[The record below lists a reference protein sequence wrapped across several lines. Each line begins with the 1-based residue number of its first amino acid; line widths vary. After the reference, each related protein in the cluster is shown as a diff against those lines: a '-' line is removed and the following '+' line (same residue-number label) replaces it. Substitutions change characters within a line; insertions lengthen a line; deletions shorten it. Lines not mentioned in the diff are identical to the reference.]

1 MSKIVSAGKSPA
13 IKIDAIDGDLS
24 VVGWEAEDILIK
36 ADEDELTVKQNGQ
49 EVLLSCTED
58 VSLRIPK
65 DASLFINRIGG
76 DASLRGVMGNIEI
89 KEIENDLSIREA
101 GAVTID
107 TIKSDFSLRGAKG
120 NLYVKN
126 VGGDVSIR
134 DVEGNVTLDSVADD
148 LALRGARGN
157 IKVNVGE
164 DVVVYLEPKAD
175 GVYSV
180 IAGDDILLVLP
191 GGANATL
198 DLHGDKI
205 DIDWPGIENEED
217 VIERGV
223 TLGDGS
229 AKITL
234 NAGGD
239 IRVTSNVDAG
249 NSAEEF
255 GNFAGLNFD
264 WSGFGERI
272 SRQVERATGQAAR
285 RAEEV
290 ARRADRLA
298 SDAARRAERHAE
310 RQARRWKGNVKVG
323 RWNWDFGPGHGN
335 PPTPPVPH
343 GSEPVAEEERM
354 AVLKMLA
361 EKKITAEQA
370 EQLLSALEGD
380 K

>member
-1 MSKIVSAGKSPA
+1 MSKTISAGKSPT

-24 VVGWEAEDILIK
+24 VVGWDAEDILIK
-36 ADEDELTVKQNGQ
+36 ADEDLLTVKQNG
-49 EVLLSCTED
+49 EEISLSSTED
-58 VSLRIPK
+58 VSLRIPR
-65 DASLFINRIGG
+65 DASLSIRRIGG

-89 KEIENDLSIREA
+89 KEIDNDLSIREA

-107 TIKSDFSLRGAKG
+107 TITADFSLRGAKG
-120 NLYVKN
+120 DVYVKS
-126 VGGDVSIR
+126 VGEDVSIR
-134 DVEGNVTLDSVADD
+134 DVEGNITLDSVADD

-191 GGANATL
+191 SDANATL
-198 DLHGDKI
+198 DLHGDRI
-205 DIDWPGIENEED
+205 AVDWPGIENEDD
-217 VIERGV
+217 VIKRGV

-239 IRVTSNVDAG
+239 IRVTNNVDAG
-249 NSAEEF
+249 NSAEDF
-255 GNFAGLNFD
+255 GNFAGMGFD

-285 RAEEV
+285 RAEEA
-290 ARRADRLA
+290 ARRAERLA
-298 SDAARRAERHAE
+298 AEAARRAERHAE
-310 RQARRWKGNVKVG
+310 RQSRRWKGNVKVG
-323 RWNWDFGPGHGN
+323 RWNWDVGPGPGSGPT
-335 PPTPPVPH
+335 PPTPP

-370 EQLLSALEGD
+370 EQLLSALEGG

>member
-1 MSKIVSAGKSPA
+1 MAKIISAGKSPR
-13 IKIDAIDGDLS
+13 IKIEAIDGDLS
-24 VVGWEAEDILIK
+24 VVGWEGEDILIK
-36 ADEDELTVKQNGQ
+36 ADEDELTLKQNGD
-49 EVLLSCTED
+49 EVVFSCTDD

-65 DASLFINRIGG
+65 NASLFIQRIGG
-76 DASLRGVMGNIEI
+76 DAALRGVMGNVEI
-89 KEIENDLSIREA
+89 KQIDNDLSIREV
-101 GAVTID
+101 GFVTID
-107 TIKSDFSLRGAKG
+107 SIQEDFSLRGAKG

-126 VGGDVSIR
+126 VGGDVSVR
-134 DVEGNVTLDSVADD
+134 DVEGDVTLDSVADD
-148 LALRGARGN
+148 LTLRGARGN

-175 GVYSV
+175 GEYSIV
-180 IAGDDILLVLP
+180 AGDDILLVLP
-191 GGANATL
+191 VNANATL
-198 DLHGDKI
+198 NLHGDQI
-205 DIDWPGIENEED
+205 DVDWPGIENEED

-239 IRVTSNVDAG
+239 IRVTNDANAG
-249 NSAEEF
+249 NLAEEF
-255 GNFAGLNFD
+255 GNFAGMNFD

-272 SRQVERATGQAAR
+272 SRRVEQTTRRAQQRAEEAAR
-285 RAEEV
+285 R
-290 ARRADRLA
+290 L
-298 SDAARRAERHAE
+298 ERHAG
-310 RQARRWKGNVKVG
+310 RQAHRWGAKVKTG
-323 RWNWDFGPGHGN
+323 PWNWDLTPKGV
-335 PPTPPVPH
+335 PTPPSPP
-343 GSEPVAEEERM
+343 SEPVAEEERM